1 MYERFAREY
10 AAHAESSPYNAYY
23 DRPAVLGLAGDV
35 AGATVFDAAC
45 GPGLYAAELLD
56 RGARVLGCDASP
68 TFVELA
74 RERTGGRADLRV
86 HDLAEPLAWVP
97 DGSVDLVVLAL
108 AVHYLDDPVA
118 LLRECRRILRPAG
131 AVVLSTEHPATT
143 WQRLGGSYFAVEPVE
158 ESLSPTRDWPVRSWR
173 RPLTDLTAAFRRAGF
188 LIEELLEPRPVPEM
202 AEHYPDDHRRLATFP
217 AFVAFRLV
225 PDPRTGAQ

>member
-10 AAHAESSPYNAYY
+10 AAHAESGAYNAYY

-35 AGATVFDAAC
+35 GGATVFDAAC

-86 HDLAEPLAWVP
+86 HDLADPLTWVP

-108 AVHYLDDPVA
+108 AVHYLDDPAA
-118 LLRECRRILRPAG
+118 LLREFRRVLTPAG
-131 AVVLSTEHPATT
+131 AVVLSTENPVKA
-143 WQRLGGSYFAVEPVE
+143 WQRLGGSYFTVEPVE
-158 ESLSPTRDWPVRSWR
+158 ESLSPDHDWPVRSWR
-173 RPLTDLTAAFRRAGF
+173 RPLTDLAAGFRRAGF

-202 AEHYPDDHRRLATFP
+202 AERHPDDYASLTTFP
-217 AFVAFRLV
+217 AFIAFRLV
-225 PDPRTGAQ
+225 PDPR

>member
-10 AAHAESSPYNAYY
+10 AAHAESSAYNAYY

-68 TFVELA
+68 TFVGLA
-74 RERTGGRADLRV
+74 RDRTGGRADLRV
-86 HDLAEPLAWVP
+86 HDLADPLTWVP
-97 DGSVDLVVLAL
+97 DGSVDLAVLAL

-118 LLRECRRILRPAG
+118 LLREFRRVLRPSG
-131 AVVLSTEHPATT
+131 AVVLSTEHPAKA
-143 WQRLGGSYFAVEPVE
+143 WRRLGGSYFTVEPVE
-158 ESLSPTRDWPVRSWR
+158 ESLSSERDWPVRSWR
-173 RPLTDLTAAFRRAGF
+173 RPLTDLNAVFRAAGF

-202 AEHYPDDHRRLATFP
+202 ADRYPDDHASLATFP
-217 AFVAFRLV
+217 AFIAFRLI
-225 PDPRTGAQ
+225 PDPR